1 VPPRR
6 KKRSGGRPFTVEFPR
21 ELPVEKR
28 GDAWWMEAD
37 GRELRL
43 SNLDK
48 VFWPDEGYTKGDLIA
63 YYFNVAELIVPHLRD
78 RPLTMKRMPDG
89 MAGPFFYEKTAPS
102 HTPDWIERCPVE
114 SDDAKTGVIGYLMV
128 QDLSSLLYVANLG
141 CIEMHPLHSRCESV
155 GTPDY
160 LFFDLDPM
168 GASFE
173 DVLAVSLHVNA
184 ALDALGLIGYP
195 KTSGATGVQ
204 IYVPVERG
212 WSYDQVRDFVG
223 TLGRTIERA
232 DPDRVTMAW
241 KVENRTGKVFI
252 DHNMNRTG
260 ANISAVYSLRPEPG
274 ATASTPLAWN
284 EVEAGLTPQDFR
296 IDNVWERFAKVG
308 DLFEPVRTEPQELAP
323 ALEGVGLPAEKAV
336 RVQRSSAKVIAESR
350 DPNLGEYLRKRT
362 FGPEGTTEP
371 APSGAEGEG
380 NSFVIHKHRA
390 TRLHYDVRLERDGAL
405 PSWAVPRG
413 LPVQP
418 KDKRLA
424 VRTEDHPLEYG
435 KFAGTIPEGH
445 YGAGEVRIFDDGWYE
460 PIEWTD
466 SKVSFRLHGR
476 RYPGLEF
483 HFVKTRS
490 DWLAFLASH
499 QEAPL
504 VDVPPSFQP
513 MLAEGGW
520 KAFDDPKWWFEPKFD
535 GIRSVTT
542 MATDSTRLVTRNG
555 RDVTDKYPELRMV
568 HELVDQVN
576 AVLDAEIVAFDDG
589 GKNSFEALQ
598 QRMNLTNEREIKRIS
613 SKIPVALVAFDLL
626 WLDGRDLTGL
636 PLERRRELLEAIVE
650 PDHRLQLVPHIEGKG
665 ERFAA
670 EARELGLEGVV
681 AKRTG
686 SRYQPGRRPPDWR
699 KIKLTNTQD
708 CVILGWTPGQGGRQG
723 TFGALLVG
731 AYDDGKL
738 LWVGQVGTGFTRAT
752 LDKVLERLGPLK
764 RPTPSIDDPE
774 LARVKGATFVEPRVV
789 CEVEYL
795 EITRS
800 THKMR
805 APSFKGLRDDK
816 LPDECV
822 LERPRV
828 APSTTSDGAGPE
840 GGSSRKKTTAAKK
853 PTTRKKTTAAKKTAS
868 STAKKKAPT
877 RR

>member
-1 VPPRR
+1 MPAR
-6 KKRSGGRPFTVEFPR
+6 KRTSGGPAFTVEFPR
-21 ELPVEKR
+21 ALETEKR

-48 VFWPDEGYTKGDLIA
+48 VFWPDEGYTKGDLVA
-63 YYFNVAELIVPHLRD
+63 FYFNAAELIVPYLRD

-89 MAGPFFYEKTAPS
+89 MAGDFFYEKTAPS
-102 HTPDWIERCPVE
+102 HTPDWVQRCPVE
-114 SDDAKTGVIGYLMV
+114 SEDAKTGVIGYLMV
-128 QDLSSLLYVANLG
+128 QDLSTLLYVANLG
-141 CIEMHPLHSRCESV
+141 CIEMHPLHSRCGSV
-155 GTPDY
+155 EQPDY

-168 GASFE
+168 EASFE
-173 DVLAVSLHVNA
+173 DVLAVSMHVKA
-184 ALDALGLIGYP
+184 ALEALGLRGYP

-204 IYVPVERG
+204 IYVPVVPG
-212 WSYDQVRDFVG
+212 YSYDQVRDFVG
-223 TLGRTIERA
+223 TVGRMIERA
-232 DPDRVTMAW
+232 DRDRVTMAW
-241 KVENRTGKVFI
+241 QISKRTGKVFI
-252 DHNMNRTG
+252 DHNMNRSG

-274 ATASTPLAWN
+274 ATVSTPLTWD
-284 EVEAGLTPQDFR
+284 EVEAGLTPRDFR
-296 IDNVWERFAKVG
+296 IDNALERFEKIG
-308 DLFEPVRTEPQELAP
+308 DLFEGVRTEPQDLTQ
-323 ALEGVGLPAEKAV
+323 ALEAVGLP
-336 RVQRSSAKVIAESR
+336 SAKAFAARKRRTSQEVIAASK
-350 DPNLGEYLRKRT
+350 DPNLAEYLRKRT

-371 APSGAEGEG
+371 APGSAEGEG

-413 LPVQP
+413 LPVQL

-435 KFAGTIPEGH
+435 QFEGTIPKGH

-466 SKVSFRLHGR
+466 KKVSFRLHGR
-476 RYPGLEF
+476 KYPGLEF
-483 HFVKTRS
+483 HFVRTRT

-504 VDVPPSFQP
+504 IDVPPSMQP

-520 KAFDDPKWWFEPKFD
+520 KAFDDPRWWFEPKFD
-535 GIRSVTT
+535 GIRSTT
-542 MATDSTRLVTRNG
+542 YLSTDLTRLVTRRG
-555 RDVTDKYPELRMV
+555 RDVTHQYPELHLV

-576 AVLDAEIVAFDDG
+576 AVVDAEIVAFDDD

-598 QRMNLTNEREIKRIS
+598 QRMNLQNEREIKRAS
-613 SKIPVALVAFDLL
+613 TKIPVALIAFDLL
-626 WLDGRDLTGL
+626 WLNGRSTIDLT
-636 PLERRRELLEAIVE
+636 LEERRELLLAVAETDE
-650 PDHRLQLVPHIEGKG
+650 RLQLVTHVEGDGK
-665 ERFAA
+665 EFAGV
-670 EARELGLEGVV
+670 ARELGLEGVV

-686 SRYQPGRRPPDWR
+686 SRYQPGRRSPDWR

-708 CVILGWTPGQGGRQG
+708 CVVLGWTPGQGGRSG

-731 AYDDGKL
+731 AYEDGKL
-738 LWVGQVGTGFTRAT
+738 LWVGQVGTGFTHQT
-752 LDKVLERLGPLK
+752 LDRLMAALQPIVRSSPPG
-764 RPTPSIDDPE
+764 DDPE
-774 LARVKGATFVEPRVV
+774 LGKVKGATFVDPQLV

-795 EITRS
+795 EITKS

-822 LERPRV
+822 LERPR
-828 APSTTSDGAGPE
+828 AARGSD
-840 GGSSRKKTTAAKK
+840 
-853 PTTRKKTTAAKKTAS
+853 
-868 STAKKKAPT
+868 
-877 RR
+877 